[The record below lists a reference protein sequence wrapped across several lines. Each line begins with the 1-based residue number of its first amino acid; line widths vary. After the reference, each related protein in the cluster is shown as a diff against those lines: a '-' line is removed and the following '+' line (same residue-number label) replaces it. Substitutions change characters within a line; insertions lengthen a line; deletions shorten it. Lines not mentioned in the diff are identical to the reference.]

1 MELRTMEKLNDLLTG
16 FIGKIELTLTNV
28 VTGETDTQTS
38 YNLFTSAGAAG
49 VAQAYVGNYSNNQ
62 GSPTYCA
69 LGTDA
74 TAPTITDTA
83 LGGEIARKLISVRN
97 TDPADAN
104 TAVFEIFFNVSE
116 GNGTLREIGLFGGS
130 ANQSAN
136 TGTLF
141 NKAAINRTKTSSD
154 TLSIR
159 YYFTIGS
166 GL

>member
-1 MELRTMEKLNDLLTG
+1 MEMIKDGIKAFRG
-16 FIGKIELTLTNV
+16 VIELTLTNV
-28 VTGETDTQTS
+28 ETGQTDTQVVE
-38 YNLFTSAGAAG
+38 NLFTSAGAAG
-49 VAQAYVGNYSNNQ
+49 VAQAYIGNYSANQ
-62 GSPTYCA
+62 GTPTYCA
-69 LGTDA
+69 LGTDS
-74 TAPTITDTA
+74 TAPTIADTV

-97 TDPADAN
+97 VDAADAN
-104 TAVFEIFFNVSE
+104 TAVLEIFFNISE

-130 ANQSAN
+130 ANTGAN

-159 YYFTIGS
+159 YYFTIGA